1 MFIIKFN
8 IVPISQHLLSV
19 TEFLRKVAASLITNS
34 WFDIKVT
41 SDSRLFEYIETL
53 DCGLVY
59 EVLKVFFRYN
69 VSVLS
74 LCLRLTFVTAYVNTF
89 VIAKKFTHNVHR
101 NYLILF
107 KNIINVVNHFLKP
120 SDLPSNVDGSVSSH
134 IMS

>member
-8 IVPISQHLLSV
+8 IVPISQHLFSV

-69 VSVLS
+69 VSVL
-74 LCLRLTFVTAYVNTF
+74 F
-89 VIAKKFTHNVHR
+89 
-101 NYLILF
+101 
-107 KNIINVVNHFLKP
+107 
-120 SDLPSNVDGSVSSH
+120 
-134 IMS
+134 